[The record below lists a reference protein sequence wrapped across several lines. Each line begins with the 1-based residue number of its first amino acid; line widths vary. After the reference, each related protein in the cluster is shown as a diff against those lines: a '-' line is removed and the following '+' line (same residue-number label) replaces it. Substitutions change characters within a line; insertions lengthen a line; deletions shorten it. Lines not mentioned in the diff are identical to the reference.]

1 MIRFVCDYAE
11 GAHEAILRRMLETNL
26 EQTPGYGE
34 DQHCERARQLIR
46 KAGGRED
53 AAIHFLVGGT
63 QTNTI
68 VIASVLKPHEGVIAA
83 ETGHI
88 ACHETGAV
96 EASGHKVITLKGQDG
111 KLDAA
116 LVERYLK
123 TYWADANFEHI
134 VKPAML
140 YLSQPTECGTLYS
153 KKELQALRAIAD
165 TYGLCLY
172 VDGARL
178 GYGLASAGNDV
189 SLTEL
194 TSLADVFSIGGTKVG
209 ALFGEAVVFTS
220 DTYGREFRYMIKQRG
235 AMLAKGRLLGIQF
248 ETLFEDG
255 LYMKI
260 AAHADKLAMRI
271 QDALTEKGI
280 PLWGRSPTNQ
290 IFPILRDDQR
300 DYLKG
305 EGFDFGF
312 WEGAEEGKA
321 VYRICVS
328 WAITEEQADALISA
342 IRRMPC

>member
-1 MIRFVCDYAE
+1 M
-11 GAHEAILRRMLETNL
+11 
-26 EQTPGYGE
+26 
-34 DQHCERARQLIR
+34 
-46 KAGGRED
+46 
-53 AAIHFLVGGT
+53 
-63 QTNTI
+63 
-68 VIASVLKPHEGVIAA
+68 
-83 ETGHI
+83 
-88 ACHETGAV
+88 
-96 EASGHKVITLKGQDG
+96 ITLKGQDG